1 LISQSTGAGKGTYEK
16 RVGKRDAWV
25 AQLVELLGLLAQRGA
40 RFSLALCLLLCLLV
54 LSLSDKQRKS
64 QKKNKTENR
73 EEKGR
78 KSTLVVP
85 LGVMY
90 YIF

>member
-40 RFSLALCLLLCLLV
+40 CFSLCLPLPLV
-54 LSLSDKQRKS
+54 VLSLSPSLSDKQMNKIF
-64 QKKNKTENR
+64 KKKVKIKRRVGKMNKDMVV
-73 EEKGR
+73 KG
-78 KSTLVVP
+78 KT
-85 LGVMY
+85 
-90 YIF
+90 